1 MQSTRNSIPAAQGM
15 SAMPPMR
22 IGIDIGGTH
31 SDGVLMQGAKLLAA
45 AKGRTR
51 HDDLL
56 ASINL
61 LLEHLLA
68 GRDASLVQYINLSTT
83 LTTNAIIT
91 DKVAPVAVLVSAGPG
106 IAVENYNIGDQFYHV
121 AGSLNHVGLETSPT
135 EPDELAAVL
144 GRCRGQGISH
154 FAVVGK
160 FSPRNP
166 EHELQMATAVKV
178 GATVVCCGHQLSG
191 RLNFGRRI
199 NSTYF
204 NAAVWGIARSFAEA
218 LQQSLHKFGLAHAE
232 VNILKAD
239 GGTLPLSRALDA
251 PVQSILSGP
260 AASVMGILATMPVQ
274 EDVVLLDIGGTTTD
288 IALFAGGQPL
298 LEREG
303 IVIAG
308 RPTLVRALRVT
319 SIGIGGDS
327 LIHIDADGAVR
338 CGPQRLG
345 PCMAAGGSVPALM
358 DAFNLLG
365 HANFADA
372 AASKAGLAAFAAQH
386 NVNPEALAQATL
398 NAAADA
404 IDTAVSE
411 LIDQVNSKPVYTIH
425 EILEERRIEP
435 KQMLLIGGP
444 AEAFQPLLGQK
455 TGMETCCPPHAG
467 VTNAIGAALCRSTS
481 ALVLHADTS
490 RGSLNVPTL
499 EVSKRIARNF
509 TLEDAVSEAKNLL
522 YSDMAALGLE
532 LDEADVQITQADSFN
547 MVESGYTMGKNI
559 RVSVQVKP
567 AVLAQAEA
575 AAGLEV
581 ILAG

>member
-1 MQSTRNSIPAAQGM
+1 MQSTRNLTPAA
-15 SAMPPMR
+15 SAMR

-31 SDGVLMQGAKLLAA
+31 SDGVLIKGAKLIAA
-45 AKGRTR
+45 AKACTC
-51 HDDLL
+51 HDNLL

-61 LLEHLLA
+61 LLKHLLA
-68 GRDASLVQYINLSTT
+68 GQDASLVQCINLSTT

-91 DKVAPVAVLVSAGPG
+91 GKVAPVAVLVSAGPG
-106 IAVENYNIGDQFYHV
+106 IGVENYRIGDQFHHV
-121 AGSLNHVGLETSPT
+121 AGSLNHVGAETSPT

-144 GRCRGQGISH
+144 EQCQAEGIGH
-154 FAVVGK
+154 FATIGK

-166 EHELQMATAVKV
+166 EHELQMAAALKDA
-178 GATVVCCGHQLSG
+178 ATVVCCGHQLSG
-191 RLNFGRRI
+191 QLNFGRRI

-204 NAAVWGIARSFAEA
+204 NAAVWNIARTFAEA
-218 LQQSLHKFGLAHAE
+218 LQQSLHNFGLAHAE

-239 GGTLPLSRALDA
+239 GGTLPLARALDA

-303 IVIAG
+303 IAIAG
-308 RPTLVRALRVT
+308 RLTLVRALRVT

-338 CGPQRLG
+338 CGPERLG
-345 PCMAAGGSVPALM
+345 PCMAAGGSTPALM
-358 DAFNLLG
+358 DAFNLLD
-365 HANFADA
+365 HTRFADV
-372 AASKAGLAAFAAQH
+372 AASKTGLAALAAQH
-386 NVNPEALAQATL
+386 NMGPDTLAQAAL
-398 NAAADA
+398 NAAATA

-411 LIDQVNSKPVYTIH
+411 LIEQVNSKPVYTIH

-435 KQMLLIGGP
+435 KQLLLIGGP
-444 AEAFQPLLGQK
+444 AEAFQPLLGEK
-455 TGMETCCPPHAG
+455 TGMTTCCPPFAS

-490 RGSLNVPTL
+490 RGSLHVPTL

-509 TLEDAVSEAKNLL
+509 SLEDAVSEAKDLL
-522 YSDMAALGLE
+522 HADMAAVGVQ
-532 LDEADVQITQADSFN
+532 LDEADMQITQADSFN

-575 AAGLEV
+575 GADLQV
-581 ILAG
+581 ILATG

>member
-1 MQSTRNSIPAAQGM
+1 MQSTRNATPAAP
-15 SAMPPMR
+15 AMR

-31 SDGVLMQGAKLLAA
+31 SDGVLIEGARLVAA
-45 AKGRTR
+45 AKARTC

-61 LLEHLLA
+61 LLKHLLT
-68 GRDASLVQYINLSTT
+68 GRDASQVQCINLSTT

-91 DKVAPVAVLVSAGPG
+91 GQVAPVAVLVSAGPG
-106 IAVENYNIGDQFYHV
+106 IAVENYRIGDQFHHV
-121 AGSLNHVGLETSPT
+121 AGSLSHVGAETSAVDPA
-135 EPDELAAVL
+135 ELAAVL
-144 GRCRGQGISH
+144 AKCQAQGIGH
-154 FAVVGK
+154 FAVIGK

-166 EHELQMATAVKV
+166 EHELQMAKALED
-178 GATVVCCGHQLSG
+178 AARVVCCGHQLSG
-191 RLNFGRRI
+191 RLNFGRRV

-204 NAAVWGIARSFAEA
+204 NAAVWDIAHNFAAA
-218 LQQSLHKFGLAHAE
+218 LTRNLHDFGLAHAE

-239 GGTLPLSRALDA
+239 GGTLPLARALDA

-260 AASVMGILATMPVQ
+260 AASVMGMLAIMPVQ

-303 IVIAG
+303 IAIAG

-327 LIHIDADGAVR
+327 LIHVGSDGTVHS
-338 CGPQRLG
+338 GPERLG
-345 PCMAAGGSVPALM
+345 PCMAAGGSEPALM

-365 HANFADA
+365 HTDFADT
-372 AASKAGLAAFAAQH
+372 AASRAGLASLAARH
-386 NVNPEALAQATL
+386 DMHPETLARSAL
-398 NAAADA
+398 NAAAAA

-411 LIDQVNSKPVYTIH
+411 LIGQVNSKPVYTIH

-435 KQMLLIGGP
+435 RQLVLIGGP
-444 AEAFQPLLGQK
+444 AGAFQPLLQEK
-455 TGMETCCPPHAG
+455 TGMTACCPPLAS

-490 RGSLNVPTL
+490 RGTLHVPTL
-499 EVSKRIARNF
+499 AVSKRIARSF
-509 TLEDAVSEAKNLL
+509 SLEDAVGEAKNLL
-522 YSDMAALGLE
+522 YADMAALGLQ
-532 LDEADVQITQADSFN
+532 LDETDVQLTQADSFN
-547 MVESGYTMGKNI
+547 MVESGYTMGRNI
-559 RVSVQVKP
+559 RVGVQVKP
-567 AVLAQAEA
+567 AVLGQVQA
-575 AAGLEV
+575 AAELDV